1 MPSTAIRAFRYDR
14 ATRELRVTFVSGRIY
29 VYAGVPPGVA
39 AEFEAAES
47 KGRFFNAA
55 IRDRYPFREIH
66 RRA

>member
-1 MPSTAIRAFRYDR
+1 MPSTAIRVFRYDE
-14 ATRELRVTFVSGRIY
+14 ATHELRVTFVSGRTY
-29 VYAGVPPGVA
+29 VYAGVPPSIA
-39 AEFEAAES
+39 ADFEAAES